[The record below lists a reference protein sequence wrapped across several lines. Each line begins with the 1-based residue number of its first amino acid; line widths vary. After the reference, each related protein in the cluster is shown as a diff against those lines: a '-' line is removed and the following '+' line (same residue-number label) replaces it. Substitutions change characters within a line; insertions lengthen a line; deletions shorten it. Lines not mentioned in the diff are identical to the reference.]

1 MSSGNKVNILLYL
14 MKIGLEIATGVLVI
28 KNYSWLKSLGHLVF
42 FIIITETR
50 AFEINLF
57 LYRLEEGSLGS
68 VLIHFWIC
76 HV

>member
-1 MSSGNKVNILLYL
+1 

-28 KNYSWLKSLGHLVF
+28 KNYSWLKSLGCPVF

-50 AFEINLF
+50 DFEIKL
-57 LYRLEEGSLGS
+57 LPCRLEEGSLGS
-68 VLIHFWIC
+68 DLIDLWTY